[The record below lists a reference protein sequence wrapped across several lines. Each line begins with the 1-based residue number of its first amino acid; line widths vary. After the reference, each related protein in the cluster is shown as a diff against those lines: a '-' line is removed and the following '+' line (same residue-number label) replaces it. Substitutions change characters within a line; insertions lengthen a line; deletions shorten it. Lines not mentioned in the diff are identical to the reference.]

1 MTRKPEKNVI
11 LGLLYFKDNHNQ
23 GDDQAI
29 QIQLSIIERLSI
41 DKFLTKALSPLF
53 REISA
58 GPWAIA
64 QSAPPPKTATDNDV
78 TNSL

>member
-41 DKFLTKALSPLF
+41 DKFLTKVLSPLF

-64 QSAPPPKTATDNDV
+64 QSAPPKTATDNDV